1 MAKASTDDGSSGFPS
16 IPHMTQP
23 VRRQW
28 HVHCCVFILGEGS
41 RYYRDRHQS
50 SLMTVTTGLWSG

>member
-1 MAKASTDDGSSGFPS
+1 MHQRTTGPADFHPS
-16 IPHMTQP
+16 HMTQP
-23 VRRQW
+23 VRRRW
-28 HVHCCVFILGEGS
+28 YVHCCVFILGEGS